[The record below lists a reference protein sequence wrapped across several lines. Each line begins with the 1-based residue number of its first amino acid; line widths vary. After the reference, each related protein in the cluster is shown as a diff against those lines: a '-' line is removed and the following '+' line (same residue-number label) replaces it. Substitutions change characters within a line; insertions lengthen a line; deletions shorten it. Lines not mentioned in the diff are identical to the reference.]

1 MPPAGGHVPQR
12 PALGVKIDNLNVARP
27 QSGLSKA
34 DVIYEEPVEGG
45 ITRFIAIFQ
54 CNDAA
59 RIGPVRSGRLID
71 PQILM
76 QYGPH
81 PLMGYSGAIG
91 AAITAIDSSSLI
103 DVGVN
108 RAPMS
113 AYDRDPNRSVPHNL
127 YTSTRALYAAGAR
140 QHAPATAPPSPFVF
154 GPEGQGATPSAGVHI
169 PFLYSNVTWTWNPK
183 AGVWF
188 RSYADTGAA
197 TVADGGPIVANDVI
211 VMHVVMYPSQYI
223 EDATGAH
230 ENLLTLTGTGPL
242 QVYRNGT
249 QLSGTWKRSALRDA
263 TQYLDSSGHP
273 IALQPGRIWI
283 ELVPTTVPTSSTP

>member
-1 MPPAGGHVPQR
+1 MPPAGGRVPSR

-45 ITRFIAIFQ
+45 ITRFIALFQ
-54 CNDAA
+54 CNDAG
-59 RIGPVRSGRLID
+59 RVGPVRSGRLID

-76 QYGPH
+76 QYGAH
-81 PLMGYSGAIG
+81 PLLAYSGAIG

-108 RAPMS
+108 RAPVS
-113 AYDRDPNRSVPHNL
+113 DYNRDPSRSVPHNL
-127 YTSTRALYAAGAR
+127 YTSTRALYADGAA
-140 QHAPATAPPSPFVF
+140 QHAPAAAPPSPFTF
-154 GPEGQGATPSAGVHI
+154 GPEGLGATPAASIHI
-169 PFLYSNVTWTWNPK
+169 PYEYSDVTWTWNAT

-197 TVADGGPIVANDVI
+197 TFAEGGPMVANDVI

-223 EDATGAH
+223 EDATGSH
-230 ENLLTLTGTGPL
+230 ENLLVLTGTGPL

-249 QLSGTWKRSALRDA
+249 QLTGTWKRPALGNT

-273 IALQPGRIWI
+273 IALQPGRVWI
-283 ELVPTTVPTSSTP
+283 ELVPTTVPTSSVP